1 MIDIHSH
8 ILPGLDDGAPDL
20 KTALKMAKMAE
31 KDGITGMIA
40 TPHSYDGNYNCS
52 REEILEACDKFNH
65 ELKKESFT
73 LKVYPGAE
81 IRLIPELLEMY
92 KRDELLTIG
101 NLGKAILLELPER
114 FIPEAI
120 IRFVN
125 KLGENGLQVIL
136 AHPERNST
144 IQNNYQVLDELI
156 YAGATVQITAG
167 SLTGKFGRP
176 TKLFT
181 EQLLKGQKVQHLA
194 TDSHALRGRAPIMS
208 KAVKTMKK
216 IIGIENATMIL
227 DQNKNLVIQKSTK
240 ILAQAGH

>member
-227 DQNKNLVIQKSTK
+227 DQNKNLIIQKSTK